1 MGGFSRAR
9 GFERRFRRLFGL
21 RLAVENVVAEEKKI
35 GKVLIVDDD
44 DSVRIMLEAALSA
57 HVEVTLASSGESGLA
72 RALANHYDVI
82 LLDLVMPGV
91 DGREF
96 LRRFREAKPHA
107 RTVVLILS
115 GMAATNRFSST
126 EVAAVLPK
134 PFDLPQ
140 IVRVVSETANAIA
153 NESGRDIGDET
164 ARIVRESMLPRR
176 EQEDESPDK
185 NRIN

>member
-1 MGGFSRAR
+1 MD
-9 GFERRFRRLFGL
+9 EQ
-21 RLAVENVVAEEKKI
+21 KKI

-96 LRRFREAKPHA
+96 LRRFREEKPHA

-115 GMAATNRFSST
+115 GMAATNRFSSS